1 MIFFYR
7 VLFLIVTILSTI
19 TVSAQS
25 NIDVLHYKFGL
36 ILNDRNDNIEGS
48 AILKIKFLQPASSF
62 TLDLASLDGQG
73 KGMKVNNVTANK
85 GFAVKGFS
93 AENDNLKISL
103 KEPAKTNDSCFLTIT
118 YHGIPRDGLIIS
130 KNKYGDRTFFA
141 DNWPNRAHN
150 WIPCKDEPGDK
161 ASFEFLVTAPSYY
174 RVISNG
180 ILQEEKILPDKR
192 KLTHWKEDVPLST
205 KVMVIGLA
213 KFAVKQYDD
222 SPPNIPISA
231 WVYPQDS
238 ALGFKNYSPAPA
250 IVKFYSRYIAP
261 YPYNKLANVQSKT
274 IFGGME
280 NASAIFYYE
289 ESATVKKSVEDL
301 LAHEIAHQWFGDMAS
316 EKSFAHLWLSEGFA
330 TYFTD
335 IYFGSK
341 YGMDSMNRRL
351 KTERNEV
358 VEFVKTST
366 RPVVDSVS
374 SYMQL
379 LNANSY
385 QKGAWVLHMLHSQMG
400 DTAFHRFIRI
410 YYDRFKG
417 KNADTEDLRAV
428 AEEVSHKNLHA
439 FFRQWL
445 YSPGIP
451 QLNVQWKYDEK
462 DKSVSITVIQEQKQG
477 IFEFPLKVQ
486 LQFANSKTDQVEILN
501 ISGQTETFKFQVKD
515 IISDISLDPDT
526 SLLFE
531 GKTQKLN

>member
-1 MIFFYR
+1 MK
-7 VLFLIVTILSTI
+7 VLFRFLTLTMILFY
-19 TVSAQS
+19 SAAAFAQR
-25 NIDVLHYKFGL
+25 NIDVLYYTFIL
-36 ILNDRNDNIEGS
+36 ALNDKNDTIYGNTEIK
-48 AILKIKFLQPASSF
+48 LKALQPVYSF
-62 TLDLASLDGQG
+62 NIDLQLQKEDG
-73 KGMKVNNVTANK
+73 KGMILRL
-85 GFAVKGFS
+85 VK
-93 AENDNLKISL
+93 SL
-103 KEPAKTNDSCFLTIT
+103 KGPVVKEFAKQNNQVKIVLQEPLKTGDSAIIRIE
-118 YHGIPRDGLIIS
+118 YHGVPGDGLIIS

-141 DNWPNRAHN
+141 DNWPDRAHN
-150 WIPCKDEPGDK
+150 WIPCVDDPADK
-161 ASFEFLVTAPSYY
+161 ASFRFIVTAPSYY
-174 RVISNG
+174 RVVSNG
-180 ILQEEKILPDKR
+180 VLEKEDLLFDGRKR
-192 KLTHWKEDVPLST
+192 TSWKEDIPLST
-205 KVMVIGLA
+205 KIMVIGVA
-213 KFAVKQYDD
+213 KFAVKEYPD
-222 SPPNIPISA
+222 SPPNIPVSA

-238 ALGFKNYSPAPA
+238 EKGFRNYSPAPA
-250 IVKFYSRYIAP
+250 IIKFYSSYIAP

-335 IYFGSK
+335 IYLGSK
-341 YGMDSMNRRL
+341 YGIDSMNRRL

-428 AEEVSHKNLHA
+428 AEEVSHKNLYA

-477 IFEFPLKVQ
+477 VFEFPLKVH
-486 LQFANSKTDQVEILN
+486 LQFANSKTTQVEILN
-501 ISGQTETFKFQVKD
+501 ISGQTEIFKFQVKD
-515 IISDISLDPDT
+515 IISGISLDPDT